1 MMSLRAYARLTGGY
15 WRGASA
21 IPAWLLTASCAS
33 LIVLTIAVQ
42 FAVTEWNRFFFDA
55 LDRKNGPEIAMA
67 IGLFAALLPVAT
79 AVAVGGL
86 TARMRLQVSWRQW
99 LATRLSEKWL
109 GEQRFYRLSV
119 SAPELDAPEFR
130 IAEDARVGTEPVV
143 DFAWGIASAVLTAT
157 VFFGVLWS
165 AGGSLTVGGI
175 TIPGFMTI
183 AAIVYCLA
191 MSGSMLKLG
200 YPLIA
205 RIETKNRAEAKLR
218 QDLGRIREN
227 AESIATIGGEAG
239 ETSLLAERT
248 EFVADCCRAA
258 ISRLAGMTLLTNTN
272 GMAAPVVPLLLL
284 SHNYLTGAITL
295 GGVMQTAAAF
305 VQVQQAL
312 NWLVDNYARIS
323 EWSASANRVGGLWT
337 ALSDLDATAGSNGD
351 ASIVIAESAD
361 DRIHL
366 QALSVARHDGL
377 VMIDEADA
385 IIEPSQKVL
394 LMGESG
400 TGKSTLIRA
409 VAGLWPW
416 GTGRILL
423 PPNSRISFVPQAAY
437 MPRGTLRQVLEY
449 PARETPG
456 DDATLIAAMTR
467 CGLKRFIPRL
477 DAIEE
482 WDKVLSG
489 GEQQRV
495 AFTRLLIG
503 RPDIVILD
511 EATSALDTA
520 SQDSMMELFRD
531 ELAAC
536 TVISV
541 GHRPELRDY
550 HDRVLTL
557 TRRDNGVVMTSR
569 TGVAGH
575 GGLGRLVR
583 RIFGGR
589 RSRSGA

>member
-1 MMSLRAYARLTGGY
+1 MDMSLHSYANLTGGY
-15 WRGASA
+15 WKGPTAK
-21 IPAWLLTASCAS
+21 PAWLLTAACAT

-42 FAVTEWNRFFFDA
+42 FGVTEWNRYFFDA
-55 LDRKNGPEIAMA
+55 LDQKNGTAIAKA
-67 IGLFAALLPVAT
+67 VALFVALLPIAT

-86 TARMRLQVSWRQW
+86 VARMRLQVSWRKW
-99 LATRLSEKWL
+99 LAGRLTEKWL

-130 IAEDARVGTEPVV
+130 IAEDARIGTEPVV
-143 DFAWGIASAVLTAT
+143 DFGWGIASAVLTAA

-165 AGGSLTVGGI
+165 AGGSMTIGGI
-175 TIPGFMTI
+175 EIPGFMVI
-183 AAIVYCLA
+183 AAVVYSVA
-191 MSGSMLKLG
+191 ISGSMLKLG
-200 YPLIA
+200 HPLIA
-205 RIETKNRAEAKLR
+205 RIEDKNRAEARLR

-227 AESIATIGGEAG
+227 AESIATIGGEPG
-239 ETSLLAERT
+239 ETVIL
-248 EFVADCCRAA
+248 VASFETVALCARAV
-258 ISRLAGMTLLTNTN
+258 ISRLAGMTFLTNSN
-272 GMAAPVVPLLLL
+272 SMAAPVVPLLLM
-284 SHNYLTGAITL
+284 SHNYLNGSITL

-305 VQVQQAL
+305 VQVQLAL

-337 ALSDLDATAGSNGD
+337 ALSDLDTAAGADGAS
-351 ASIVIAESAD
+351 SIVVAASTD
-361 DRIHL
+361 DGIHL

-377 VMIDEADA
+377 VVIDEADA
-385 IIEPSQKVL
+385 IIGPSQKVL

-416 GTGRILL
+416 GSGRILL
-423 PPNSRISFVPQAAY
+423 PASARISFVPQNSY
-437 MPRGTLRQVLEY
+437 LPQGTLRQVLEY
-449 PARETPG
+449 PAPETPAEDG
-456 DDATLIAAMTR
+456 VLIAAMTR

-477 DAIEE
+477 DAIEQ
-482 WDKVLSG
+482 WDKAMSG
-489 GEQQRV
+489 GEKQRI
-495 AFTRLLIG
+495 AFARLLIA

-531 ELAAC
+531 ELVAC

-541 GHRPELRDY
+541 GHRPELLDY

-557 TRRDNGVVMTSR
+557 TRHERGVTMTARIETAMTGRISR
-569 TGVAGH
+569 LLQRIVGT
-575 GGLGRLVR
+575 R
-583 RIFGGR
+583 R
-589 RSRSGA
+589 AP